1 VTKRPQPAA
10 ARQSA
15 ARPSAADALAFAF
28 RLHDSG
34 QLDEAERIAS
44 DLLRRQPTL
53 AGAHYLAGLIALRRG
68 AAARAL
74 DHLVQA
80 ERHGPPSPSLSLAL
94 ARAHAATGARDAA
107 IAHYRAAVRGA
118 PDIAEA
124 RFGLGVAV
132 LPAGRLLEA
141 LAELERDVALR
152 PDHAEGFN
160 NLGSVLR
167 ELGRLPEAIAAFE
180 QAVRLR
186 PDYARAL
193 SNLGVALADAGQP
206 ARAIAT
212 IERALA
218 LTPDNPGAL
227 NNLGHVRKAQ
237 RDYDGAVETFGRL
250 AALRPDEAEPVL
262 NLGLVEQA
270 REHHAAACVAFERA
284 IALREDA
291 RGWFCLGKSAAAMGD
306 AARAT
311 AAYRR
316 ALALDP
322 ADTCGA
328 GLALAVMGIEAT
340 PPVAPE
346 RYVRELFDGYA
357 ARFENELVGNLAY
370 RAPEILHALFAPH
383 VPLGAKLDIV
393 DLGCG
398 TGLGGAA
405 FRTLANRLDG
415 IDLSPR
421 MIEQARAR
429 AIYDALT
436 VGELIASLGAGAP
449 ARYDLALATDVLV
462 YFGTLG
468 PVFEAARR
476 VLRPGGWLLFSVER
490 RTDADDGFALHDGH
504 RYAHGRVYVL
514 DQAAN
519 AGYAVAAVEDTATR
533 TDRGEPVASLA
544 VLLRKPAAPCAAT

>member
-1 VTKRPQPAA
+1 MVKRPASVGP
-10 ARQSA
+10 RQSV
-15 ARPSAADALAFAF
+15 ADALAFAF

-34 QLDEAERIAS
+34 RLDEAATFVS
-44 DLLRRQPTL
+44 ALLRRQPKL
-53 AGAHYLAGLIALRRG
+53 PGAHYLAGLIAFRRG
-68 AAARAL
+68 DAVRAL
-74 DHLVQA
+74 GHLAQA

-94 ARAHAATGARDAA
+94 ARAHAATGARDPA
-107 IAHYRAAVRGA
+107 IAHYQAAVRGA
-118 PDIAEA
+118 PDLAEA
-124 RFGLGVAV
+124 RFGLGVA
-132 LPAGRLLEA
+132 LQQAGRFLEA
-141 LAELERDVALR
+141 LVELERDVALR

-180 QAVRLR
+180 QAIRLR
-186 PDYARAL
+186 PDYGRAL
-193 SNLGVALADAGQP
+193 SNLGVAFADAGQP
-206 ARAIAT
+206 ARAVAM

-218 LTPDNPGAL
+218 LAPDNPGAL
-227 NNLGHVRKAQ
+227 NNLGHVLKAQ
-237 RDYDGAVETFGRL
+237 RDHDRAIEAFARL
-250 AALRPDEAEPVL
+250 AALRPHDAEPQL

-270 REHHAAACVAFERA
+270 RERHEAACAAFERA

-306 AARAT
+306 PARAT
-311 AAYRR
+311 EAYRK

-328 GLALAVMGIEAT
+328 GLALAVMGVETT
-340 PPVAPE
+340 PPAVPE
-346 RYVRELFDGYA
+346 RYVQELFDGYA
-357 ARFENELVGNLAY
+357 ARFENELVGNLGY

-383 VPLGAKLDIV
+383 VALGAKLDIV

-405 FRTLANRLDG
+405 FRVMARRLDG
-415 IDLSPR
+415 IDLSAR

-436 VGELIASLGAGAP
+436 VGELIASLAAGAP
-449 ARYDLALATDVLV
+449 ERYDLALATDVLV
-462 YFGTLG
+462 YFGALG
-468 PVFEAARR
+468 PVFAAARR
-476 VLRPGGWLLFSVER
+476 VLRPDGWLLFSVER
-490 RTDADDGFALHDGH
+490 RIDADHGFALHDGH

-514 DQAAN
+514 EQAAQ
-519 AGYAVAAVEDTATR
+519 AGLAVAAIEDTATR

-544 VLLRKPAAPCAAT
+544 VLLRKPAAT